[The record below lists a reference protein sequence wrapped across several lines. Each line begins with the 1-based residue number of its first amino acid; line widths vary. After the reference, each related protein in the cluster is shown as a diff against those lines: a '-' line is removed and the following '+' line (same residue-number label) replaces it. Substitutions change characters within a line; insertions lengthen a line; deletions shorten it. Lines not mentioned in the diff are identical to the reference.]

1 MTGKSPSLPTQTRG
15 DVRTLINR
23 ARTAAAILK
32 TPGHRFS
39 GTGERAALAL
49 VLEAL
54 ATVAHRRLD
63 PHHEPEPDVYH
74 GPDDVVTDLFGE
86 AA

>member
-1 MTGKSPSLPTQTRG
+1 MTKPPALPITTRG
-15 DVRTLINR
+15 EVRTVINR
-23 ARTAAAILK
+23 ARTAAAILRS
-32 TPGHRFS
+32 PGHRFQ

-54 ATVAHRRLD
+54 AKIAERRLD

-74 GPDDVVTDLFGE
+74 GPDETPPNLWE

>member
-1 MTGKSPSLPTQTRG
+1 MAKDQPALPTMTRG

-23 ARTAAAILK
+23 ARTAAAILRS
-32 TPGHRFS
+32 PGHRFN
-39 GTGERAALAL
+39 GTGERVALAL

-74 GPDDVVTDLFGE
+74 GPDETPPDLWE

>member
-1 MTGKSPSLPTQTRG
+1 MAKDQPALPITTRG
-15 DVRTLINR
+15 DVRTLISR
-23 ARTAAAILK
+23 ARTAAAILRS
-32 TPGHRFS
+32 PGHRFN
-39 GTGERAALAL
+39 GTGERVALAL

-74 GPDDVVTDLFGE
+74 GPDETPPDLWE

>member
-1 MTGKSPSLPTQTRG
+1 MKATAALPITTRG
-15 DVRTLINR
+15 DVRALINR
-23 ARTAAAILK
+23 ARTAAALLRS
-32 TPGHRFS
+32 PGHRVS

-54 ATVAHRRLD
+54 ATMAQRRLD
-63 PHHEPEPDVYH
+63 PHHEPEPDTYH
-74 GPDDVVTDLFGE
+74 GADDTVPDLWD